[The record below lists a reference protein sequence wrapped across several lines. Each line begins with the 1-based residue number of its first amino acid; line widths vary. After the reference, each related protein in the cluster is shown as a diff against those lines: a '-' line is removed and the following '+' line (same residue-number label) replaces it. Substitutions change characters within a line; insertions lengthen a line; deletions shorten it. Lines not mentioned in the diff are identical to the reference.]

1 MQIVFI
7 IVTSAEMFMIVTM
20 TEKRTVLR
28 LTNPRLPSRF
38 IIDALMK
45 VPTLKPAFYHS

>member
-7 IVTSAEMFMIVTM
+7 IVTSAGMFMIVALAK
-20 TEKRTVLR
+20 EHTVLR
-28 LTNPRLPSRF
+28 RTNFRLLSHL
-38 IIDALMK
+38 IIASLMK

>member
-7 IVTSAEMFMIVTM
+7 IVTSAVMFMIVAQA
-20 TEKRTVLR
+20 EERTVLR

-38 IIDALMK
+38 IIAALVK
-45 VPTLKPAFYHS
+45 VHTLKPAFYHS